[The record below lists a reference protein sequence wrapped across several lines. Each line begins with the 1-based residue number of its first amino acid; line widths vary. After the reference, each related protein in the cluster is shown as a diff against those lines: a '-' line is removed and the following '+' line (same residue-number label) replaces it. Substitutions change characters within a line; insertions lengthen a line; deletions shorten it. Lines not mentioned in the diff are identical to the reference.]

1 MFLTTSR
8 DESVYPKFTHWKNL
22 KTHSIKEKNKFLRQI
37 LLDQISSKR
46 KAVKFLRGQYTNLM
60 NDLLSSTTLF
70 ESYVLQISMN
80 RSVLKEEKKII
91 KRYRKKL
98 DTLLQERDKNRGI
111 STNLNT
117 IISNFSSHLLTEDEY
132 DILQYGLKHGPVTRP
147 EENDTLTYAEEIW
160 EQIDKANIGS
170 NNFHPKSKIKMPFE
184 DWLLILLT

>member
-22 KTHSIKEKNKFLRQI
+22 KTHSIKEKNKFSRQI

-80 RSVLKEEKKII
+80 HSVLKEEKKII

-117 IISNFSSHLLTEDEY
+117 ITEDEY
-132 DILQYGLKHGPVTRP
+132 DILQYGLEHGPVTRP